1 MLFSRYFRIGKAF
14 STQLIY
20 MHVRD
25 AATSVCEGRNVKD
38 GRERPTECEDCR
50 TVNVRDA
57 EWRLGAYLRAV
68 AV

>member
-1 MLFSRYFRIGKAF
+1 
-14 STQLIY
+14 

-38 GRERPTECEDCR
+38 GRERATECEDCS
-50 TVNVRDA
+50 TVSVRDA
-57 EWRLGAYLRAV
+57 DWRLGAYLRAV